1 MTKRT
6 LVSLLLGVVSA
17 FVVTELWIRYF
28 RFCRFNKFEP
38 FNEFV
43 HRYPMAGNGLVL
55 LMLLAIV
62 AGLCATLFRKAWI
75 LSCIGALGTLLFI
88 FSQIT

>member
-6 LVSLLLGVVSA
+6 LLSLLVGVVSPL
-17 FVVTELWIRYF
+17 VVTEFWIRYF

-38 FNEFV
+38 FNAFL
-43 HRYPMAGNGLVL
+43 HRYPMAGNGLVV

-62 AGLCATLFRKAWI
+62 AGICATWFRKVWI
-75 LSCIGALGTLLFI
+75 LSSIGALGTLLFI
-88 FSQIT
+88 FSQVT